1 MQIGVGVRDRFVPE
15 AYHIGVPTAS
25 LYPEILLQLSSAPKK
40 KKILLLHHPYG
51 VYVAQLQTMS
61 SACIIISISSSSR
74 LPTIRPDAGSKCHDA
89 KRWPMIIVVV
99 MIHNARQA
107 NQGDWNKQVLN
118 YWTSIIRIKKA

>member
-1 MQIGVGVRDRFVPE
+1 
-15 AYHIGVPTAS
+15 
-25 LYPEILLQLSSAPKK
+25 
-40 KKILLLHHPYG
+40 
-51 VYVAQLQTMS
+51 MS